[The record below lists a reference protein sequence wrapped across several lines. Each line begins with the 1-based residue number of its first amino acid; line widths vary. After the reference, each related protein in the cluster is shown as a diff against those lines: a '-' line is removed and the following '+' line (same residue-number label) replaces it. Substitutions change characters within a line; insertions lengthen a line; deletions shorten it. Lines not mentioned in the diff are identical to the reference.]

1 MNHFASSD
9 PPFIRAT
16 PAAPLVSVVVPYY
29 DQPGYL
35 VECVRSILAQSLG
48 DLEVIVVDDASP
60 APAAAQLLAD
70 AAVRD
75 ERVRVVRQPQNR
87 GLGAARNTGFRE
99 ARADLVLPVDAD
111 DLLAPEFLER
121 TVAVLAEDERA
132 DCAYADFAVFGLQEF
147 VRTLPV
153 RPVEDLLRQQW
164 IPGPGV
170 LMRRRLWS
178 DVGGYTEVRTLTGEE
193 DWDFWL
199 GALERGFTPRRI
211 PLPLYRYRTHGE
223 SMTSTT
229 LSYRADETTELMYR
243 RHQRLFSA
251 YGAGRAFRAAGLRRS
266 AIASVQR
273 GERGRGLR
281 LALRSVGLAPA
292 SVQALL
298 RTVAALAVTAAAN
311 RVRRRSAAR

>member
-1 MNHFASSD
+1 MNRLETSD
-9 PPFIRAT
+9 HPFPCAT
-16 PAAPLVSVVVPYY
+16 PAVPLVSIVVPYY
-29 DQPGYL
+29 DQPCYL
-35 VECVRSILAQSLG
+35 VEGVRSILAQSLP
-48 DLEVIVVDDASP
+48 DFEAIVVDDASP

-75 ERVRVVRQPQNR
+75 ERVRVVRHPENR

-99 ARADLVLPVDAD
+99 ARANLLLPMDAD
-111 DLLAPEFLER
+111 DLLAREFLER

-132 DCAYADFAVFGLQEF
+132 DCAYADLAVFGLQEC
-147 VRTLPV
+147 VRSLPV
-153 RPVEDLLRQQW
+153 RPVEDLLHQQW

-170 LMRRRLWS
+170 LMRRRLWA

-199 GALERGFTPRRI
+199 GALERGFSPRHI

-243 RHQRLFSA
+243 RHQRLFTA
-251 YGAGRAFRAAGLRRS
+251 HRAGRAFRAAGLRRS

-273 GERGRGLR
+273 GERQRGIR
-281 LALRSVGLAPA
+281 LALRSIAVAPA
-292 SVQALL
+292 SVQAL
-298 RTVAALAVTAAAN
+298 AALAVTAVAN
-311 RVRRRSAAR
+311 RVRRHSASR